1 MNFWQLTG
9 AFYGAA
15 GVAAG
20 AAASH
25 ALSDAYAA
33 DMVKTAAI
41 YALIHAAVLVCW
53 QSSGKIALAARLC
66 LAAGV
71 LLFSGAIMLKYLLAC
86 PVAAHAAPV
95 GGTLLMLA
103 WLFIAVHAALDGKS
117 GDKDAA

>member
-25 ALSDAYAA
+25 ALSDAYGA

-53 QSSGKIALAARLC
+53 QPAGRIALAARLC

-71 LLFSGAIMLKYLLAC
+71 LLFSGAIMLKYLLSC
-86 PVAAHAAPV
+86 PVAAHATPV

-103 WLFIAVHAALDGKS
+103 WLFVALHAAMAGRHS
-117 GDKDAA
+117 APDAA